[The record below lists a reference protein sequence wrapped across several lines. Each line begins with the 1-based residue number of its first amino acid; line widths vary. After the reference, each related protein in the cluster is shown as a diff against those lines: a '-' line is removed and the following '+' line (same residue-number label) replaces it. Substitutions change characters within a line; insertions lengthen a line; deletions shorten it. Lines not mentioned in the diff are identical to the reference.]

1 LCPEKPWNAQAE
13 GHFDV
18 TKVGAVLA
26 CLVPPSPFT
35 SAGFDL
41 NLKGRSSSAVAA
53 VSHFHGL
60 REKLMSLNYLDKK
73 TGMAAMRTNE
83 SGFSMIEMM
92 IVCVIMA
99 IIAGIAVP
107 NIFQTF
113 RNYQLDAAGHSV
125 ASLLQQARIQAVK
138 TNLPAYVNYTNA
150 TGGNLAFVTND
161 PANTTYTAGEP
172 DIQLSPAVTFQA
184 TPPDHSQLDA
194 YINAAPSAGNVS
206 IGFNARGLPC
216 IESGGNPTVCSAPAG
231 FEWFM
236 QSAGG
241 WEAVTV
247 TPSGRIK
254 SWRLSMATGGTCGF
268 TACWL

>member
-1 LCPEKPWNAQAE
+1 
-13 GHFDV
+13 
-18 TKVGAVLA
+18 
-26 CLVPPSPFT
+26 
-35 SAGFDL
+35 
-41 NLKGRSSSAVAA
+41 
-53 VSHFHGL
+53 
-60 REKLMSLNYLDKK
+60 
-73 TGMAAMRTNE
+73 MRTRE
-83 SGFSMIEMM
+83 SGFSMVELM
-92 IVCVIMA
+92 IVSVIML

-138 TNLPAYVNYTNA
+138 TNLPAYVNFTNA
-150 TGGNLAFVTND
+150 TGGNIAFVTAD
-161 PANTTYTAGEP
+161 PANTTYAAGEP
-172 DIQLSPAVTFQA
+172 DVQLSPAVLFRTA
-184 TPPDHSQLDA
+184 PPDHAQLDA
-194 YINAAPSAGNVS
+194 YLNVATPQVAAT

-216 IESGGNPTVCSAPAG
+216 TESGGNPTVCTSTAVG

-254 SWRLSMATGGTCGF
+254 SWRLSMATGGTCGY

>member
-1 LCPEKPWNAQAE
+1 M
-13 GHFDV
+13 GY
-18 TKVGAVLA
+18 
-26 CLVPPSPFT
+26 
-35 SAGFDL
+35 L
-41 NLKGRSSSAVAA
+41 NL
-53 VSHFHGL
+53 
-60 REKLMSLNYLDKK
+60 MSFTYRDKK
-73 TGMAAMRTNE
+73 TGMAAMRSDE
-83 SGFSMIEMM
+83 SGFSMVELM
-92 IVCVIMA
+92 IVCVIMV
-99 IIAGIAVP
+99 IIAGLAVP
-107 NIFQTF
+107 NIFQTY

-150 TGGNLAFVTND
+150 AAGNMAFVTND
-161 PANTTYTAGEP
+161 PNNTAYAAGEP
-172 DIQLSPAVTFQA
+172 DVQLSPAVTFQGA
-184 TPPDHSQLDA
+184 PPDHAQLDA
-194 YINAAPSAGNVS
+194 YLNLGTPQVGAVT

-216 IESGGNPTVCSAPAG
+216 TESGGNPTVCTSGAVG

-254 SWRLSMATGGTCGF
+254 SWRLSVATGGTCGY

>member
-1 LCPEKPWNAQAE
+1 
-13 GHFDV
+13 
-18 TKVGAVLA
+18 
-26 CLVPPSPFT
+26 
-35 SAGFDL
+35 
-41 NLKGRSSSAVAA
+41 
-53 VSHFHGL
+53 
-60 REKLMSLNYLDKK
+60 MSLNNRDKK
-73 TGMAAMRTNE
+73 QEMASMRTRE
-83 SGFSMIEMM
+83 SGFSMIEIM

-113 RNYQLDAAGHSV
+113 RNYQLDSAGHSV
-125 ASLLQQARIQAVK
+125 ASVLQQARIQAVK
-138 TNLPAYVNYTNA
+138 TNLPAYVNFTNA
-150 TGGNLAFVTND
+150 AAGNMAFVTND
-161 PANTTYTAGEP
+161 PANTTYAAGEP
-172 DIQLSPAVTFQA
+172 DVQLSPAVTFQA
-184 TPPDHSQLDA
+184 TPPDHAQLDA
-194 YINAAPSAGNVS
+194 YLNVTTPQVGNVS

-216 IESGGNPTVCSAPAG
+216 TESGGNPTVCGSGAVG

-254 SWRLSMATGGTCGF
+254 SWRLSMATGGTCGY

>member
-1 LCPEKPWNAQAE
+1 MP
-13 GHFDV
+13 
-18 TKVGAVLA
+18 TIM
-26 CLVPPSPFT
+26 T
-35 SAGFDL
+35 
-41 NLKGRSSSAVAA
+41 R
-53 VSHFHGL
+53 
-60 REKLMSLNYLDKK
+60 
-73 TGMAAMRTNE
+73 E
-83 SGFSMIEMM
+83 SGFSMIEMT
-92 IVCVIMA
+92 IVCVIMLV
-99 IIAGIAVP
+99 IAGIAVP

-150 TGGNLAFVTND
+150 SAGNMAFVTND
-161 PANTTYTAGEP
+161 PANTTYAAGNP
-172 DIQLSPAVTFQA
+172 DVQLSPAVTFQN
-184 TPPDHSQLDA
+184 TPPDHAQLDA
-194 YINAAPSAGNVS
+194 YINATPQVATAS

-216 IESGGNPTVCSAPAG
+216 TESGTNPTVCSAPAG

-254 SWRLSMATGGTCGF
+254 SWRLSMATGGTCGY

>member
-1 LCPEKPWNAQAE
+1 
-13 GHFDV
+13 
-18 TKVGAVLA
+18 
-26 CLVPPSPFT
+26 
-35 SAGFDL
+35 
-41 NLKGRSSSAVAA
+41 
-53 VSHFHGL
+53 
-60 REKLMSLNYLDKK
+60 
-73 TGMAAMRTNE
+73 MRTRE
-83 SGFSMIEMM
+83 SGLSMIEMA
-92 IVCVIMA
+92 IVCVIMLV
-99 IIAGIAVP
+99 IAGIAVP

-150 TGGNLAFVTND
+150 SAGNMAFVTND
-161 PANTTYTAGEP
+161 PANTTYAAGNP
-172 DIQLSPAVTFQA
+172 DVQLSPAVTFQN
-184 TPPDHSQLDA
+184 TPPDHAQLDA
-194 YINAAPSAGNVS
+194 YINATPQVATAS

-216 IESGGNPTVCSAPAG
+216 TESGGNPTVCSAPAG

-254 SWRLSMATGGTCGF
+254 SWRLSVATGGTCGY

>member
-1 LCPEKPWNAQAE
+1 
-13 GHFDV
+13 
-18 TKVGAVLA
+18 
-26 CLVPPSPFT
+26 
-35 SAGFDL
+35 
-41 NLKGRSSSAVAA
+41 
-53 VSHFHGL
+53 
-60 REKLMSLNYLDKK
+60 
-73 TGMAAMRTNE
+73 MRTHE
-83 SGFSMIEMM
+83 FGFSMVELM
-92 IVCVIMA
+92 IVCVVML

-107 NIFQTF
+107 NIFQTY

-150 TGGNLAFVTND
+150 TGGNMAFVTND
-161 PANTTYTAGEP
+161 PANTTYAAGEP
-172 DIQLSPAVTFQA
+172 DVQLSPAVTFQA
-184 TPPDHSQLDA
+184 APPDHAQLDA
-194 YINAAPSAGNVS
+194 YHKRYSVRKWDGS

-216 IESGGNPTVCSAPAG
+216 IESGGNPTVCAATTAG

-254 SWRLSMATGGTCGF
+254 SWRLSVATGGTCGY

>member
-1 LCPEKPWNAQAE
+1 
-13 GHFDV
+13 
-18 TKVGAVLA
+18 
-26 CLVPPSPFT
+26 
-35 SAGFDL
+35 
-41 NLKGRSSSAVAA
+41 
-53 VSHFHGL
+53 
-60 REKLMSLNYLDKK
+60 MSFNNRDKK
-73 TGMAAMRTNE
+73 TEMPTMRTRE
-83 SGFSMIEMM
+83 SGFSMIEMT
-92 IVCVIMA
+92 IVCVIMLV
-99 IIAGIAVP
+99 IAGIAVP

-150 TGGNLAFVTND
+150 SAGNMAFVTND
-161 PANTTYTAGEP
+161 PANTTYAAGNP
-172 DIQLSPAVTFQA
+172 DVQLSPAVTFQN
-184 TPPDHSQLDA
+184 TPPDHAQLDA
-194 YINAAPSAGNVS
+194 YINATPQVATAS

-216 IESGGNPTVCSAPAG
+216 TESGGNPTVCSAPAG

-254 SWRLSMATGGTCGF
+254 SWRLSVATGGTCGY

>member
-1 LCPEKPWNAQAE
+1 
-13 GHFDV
+13 
-18 TKVGAVLA
+18 
-26 CLVPPSPFT
+26 
-35 SAGFDL
+35 
-41 NLKGRSSSAVAA
+41 
-53 VSHFHGL
+53 
-60 REKLMSLNYLDKK
+60 
-73 TGMAAMRTNE
+73 MRTRE
-83 SGFSMIEMM
+83 SGFSMIEMA
-92 IVCVIMA
+92 IVCVIMLV
-99 IIAGIAVP
+99 IAGIAVP

-150 TGGNLAFVTND
+150 SAGNMAFVTND
-161 PANTTYTAGEP
+161 PANTTYAAGNP
-172 DIQLSPAVTFQA
+172 DVQLSPAVTFQN
-184 TPPDHSQLDA
+184 TPPDHAQLDA
-194 YINAAPSAGNVS
+194 YINATPQVATAS

-216 IESGGNPTVCSAPAG
+216 TESGGNPTVCSTPAG

-236 QSAGG
+236 QSTGG

-254 SWRLSMATGGTCGF
+254 SWRLSVATGGTCGY

>member
-1 LCPEKPWNAQAE
+1 
-13 GHFDV
+13 
-18 TKVGAVLA
+18 
-26 CLVPPSPFT
+26 
-35 SAGFDL
+35 
-41 NLKGRSSSAVAA
+41 
-53 VSHFHGL
+53 
-60 REKLMSLNYLDKK
+60 MSFNYRDK
-73 TGMAAMRTNE
+73 TETPAMRTRE
-83 SGFSMIEMM
+83 SGFSMVELM
-92 IVCVIMA
+92 IVCVIMVL
-99 IIAGIAVP
+99 IAGLAVP

-113 RNYQLDAAGHSV
+113 RNYQLDSAGHSV

-138 TNLPAYVNYTNA
+138 TNLPTYVNYTNA
-150 TGGNLAFVTND
+150 AAGNLAFVTND
-161 PANTTYTAGEP
+161 PNNTTYAAGEP
-172 DIQLSPAVTFQA
+172 DVQLSSAVTFQN

-194 YINAAPSAGNVS
+194 YINAAPPAGIVS

-216 IESGGNPTVCSAPAG
+216 VESGGNPTVCSAPAG

-254 SWRLSMATGGTCGF
+254 SWRLSVATGGTCGY

>member
-1 LCPEKPWNAQAE
+1 M
-13 GHFDV
+13 
-18 TKVGAVLA
+18 AV
-26 CLVPPSPFT
+26 
-35 SAGFDL
+35 
-41 NLKGRSSSAVAA
+41 
-53 VSHFHGL
+53 
-60 REKLMSLNYLDKK
+60 
-73 TGMAAMRTNE
+73 MRTNE
-83 SGFSMIEMM
+83 SGFSMIELM

-99 IIAGIAVP
+99 IIAGLAVP

-150 TGGNLAFVTND
+150 SAGNLAFVTDN
-161 PANTTYTAGEP
+161 PNNTTYTAGEP
-172 DIQLSPAVTFQA
+172 DVQLSPAVTFQA
-184 TPPDHSQLDA
+184 APPDHAQLDA
-194 YINAAPSAGNVS
+194 YINTTPQPSNAS
-206 IGFNARGLPC
+206 IGFNSRGLPC
-216 IESGGNPTVCSAPAG
+216 TESGGNPTVCSAPAG

-254 SWRLSMATGGTCGF
+254 SWRLSMATGGTCGY

>member
-1 LCPEKPWNAQAE
+1 MP
-13 GHFDV
+13 
-18 TKVGAVLA
+18 TI
-26 CLVPPSPFT
+26 
-35 SAGFDL
+35 
-41 NLKGRSSSAVAA
+41 
-53 VSHFHGL
+53 
-60 REKLMSLNYLDKK
+60 
-73 TGMAAMRTNE
+73 RTRE
-83 SGFSMIEMM
+83 SGFSMIEMA
-92 IVCVIMA
+92 IVCVIMLV
-99 IIAGIAVP
+99 IAGIAVP

-150 TGGNLAFVTND
+150 SAGNMAFVTND
-161 PANTTYTAGEP
+161 PANTTYAAGNP
-172 DIQLSPAVTFQA
+172 DVQLSPAVTFQN
-184 TPPDHSQLDA
+184 TPPDHAQLDA
-194 YINAAPSAGNVS
+194 YINATPQGATAS

-216 IESGGNPTVCSAPAG
+216 TESGGNPTVCSAPAG

-254 SWRLSMATGGTCGF
+254 SWRLSVATGGTCGY

>member
-1 LCPEKPWNAQAE
+1 
-13 GHFDV
+13 
-18 TKVGAVLA
+18 
-26 CLVPPSPFT
+26 
-35 SAGFDL
+35 
-41 NLKGRSSSAVAA
+41 
-53 VSHFHGL
+53 
-60 REKLMSLNYLDKK
+60 MSFNNRDKK
-73 TGMAAMRTNE
+73 TEMPTIRTRE
-83 SGFSMIEMM
+83 SGFSMIEMA
-92 IVCVIMA
+92 IVCVIMLV
-99 IIAGIAVP
+99 IAGIAVP

-150 TGGNLAFVTND
+150 SAGNMAFVTND
-161 PANTTYTAGEP
+161 PANTTYAAGNP
-172 DIQLSPAVTFQA
+172 DVQLSPAVTFQN
-184 TPPDHSQLDA
+184 TPPDHAQLDA
-194 YINAAPSAGNVS
+194 YINATPQGATAS

-216 IESGGNPTVCSAPAG
+216 TESGGNPTVCSAPAG

-254 SWRLSMATGGTCGF
+254 SWRLSVATGGTCGY

>member
-1 LCPEKPWNAQAE
+1 
-13 GHFDV
+13 
-18 TKVGAVLA
+18 
-26 CLVPPSPFT
+26 
-35 SAGFDL
+35 
-41 NLKGRSSSAVAA
+41 
-53 VSHFHGL
+53 
-60 REKLMSLNYLDKK
+60 
-73 TGMAAMRTNE
+73 MRTRE
-83 SGFSMIEMM
+83 SGFSMIEMT
-92 IVCVIMA
+92 IVCVIMLV
-99 IIAGIAVP
+99 IAGIAVP

-150 TGGNLAFVTND
+150 SAGNMAFVTND
-161 PANTTYTAGEP
+161 PANTTYAAGNP
-172 DIQLSPAVTFQA
+172 DVQLSPAVTFQN
-184 TPPDHSQLDA
+184 TPPDHAQLDA
-194 YINAAPSAGNVS
+194 YINATPQVATVS

-216 IESGGNPTVCSAPAG
+216 TESGGNPTVCSAPAG

-254 SWRLSMATGGTCGF
+254 SWRLSVATGGTCGY

>member
-1 LCPEKPWNAQAE
+1 MR
-13 GHFDV
+13 
-18 TKVGAVLA
+18 
-26 CLVPPSPFT
+26 LVPPSPFT
-35 SAGFDL
+35 SIPSGLDL
-41 NLKGRSSSAVAA
+41 EGRSSYAVAA
-53 VSHFHGL
+53 VFHFDGL
-60 REKLMSLNYLDKK
+60 LKKLMSFNNRNKK
-73 TGMAAMRTNE
+73 TEMRTVRAQQ
-83 SGFSMIEMM
+83 SGFSMIELM
-92 IVCVIMA
+92 IVCVIMLL
-99 IIAGIAVP
+99 IAGIAVP
-107 NIFQTF
+107 NIFQAF

-138 TNLPAYVNYTNA
+138 TNLPAYANYTNA
-150 TGGNLAFVTND
+150 SAGNLAFVTTD
-161 PANTTYTAGEP
+161 PANTTYAAGEP
-172 DIQLSPAVTFQA
+172 DVQLSPAVTFQN

-194 YINAAPSAGNVS
+194 YINATTPLVAQS

-216 IESGGNPTVCSAPAG
+216 SESGGNPTVCTATTAG

-254 SWRLSMATGGTCGF
+254 SWRLSTATGGTCGY

>member
-1 LCPEKPWNAQAE
+1 
-13 GHFDV
+13 
-18 TKVGAVLA
+18 
-26 CLVPPSPFT
+26 
-35 SAGFDL
+35 
-41 NLKGRSSSAVAA
+41 
-53 VSHFHGL
+53 
-60 REKLMSLNYLDKK
+60 
-73 TGMAAMRTNE
+73 MRTRE
-83 SGFSMIEMM
+83 SGFSMIEMA
-92 IVCVIMA
+92 IVCVIMLV
-99 IIAGIAVP
+99 IAGIAVP

-150 TGGNLAFVTND
+150 SAGNMAFVTND
-161 PANTTYTAGEP
+161 PANTTYAAGNP
-172 DIQLSPAVTFQA
+172 DVQLSPAVTFQN
-184 TPPDHSQLDA
+184 TPPDHAQLDA
-194 YINAAPSAGNVS
+194 YINATPQVATAS

-216 IESGGNPTVCSAPAG
+216 TESGGNPTVCSAPAG

-254 SWRLSMATGGTCGF
+254 SWRLSVATGGTCGY

>member
-1 LCPEKPWNAQAE
+1 MSFNNRNQKNEMR
-13 GHFDV
+13 
-18 TKVGAVLA
+18 AV
-26 CLVPPSPFT
+26 
-35 SAGFDL
+35 
-41 NLKGRSSSAVAA
+41 
-53 VSHFHGL
+53 
-60 REKLMSLNYLDKK
+60 
-73 TGMAAMRTNE
+73 RTRQ
-83 SGFSMIEMM
+83 SGFSMIELM
-92 IVCVIMA
+92 IVCVIMVL
-99 IIAGIAVP
+99 IAGIAVP

-138 TNLPAYVNYTNA
+138 TNLPAYANYTNA
-150 TGGNLAFVTND
+150 SAGNLAFVTTD
-161 PANTTYTAGEP
+161 PANTTYAAGEP
-172 DIQLSPAVTFQA
+172 DVQLSPAVTFQGA
-184 TPPDHSQLDA
+184 PPDHSQLDA
-194 YINAAPSAGNVS
+194 YINATPSVGNVS

-254 SWRLSMATGGTCGF
+254 SWRLSTATGGTCGY